1 MPLSK
6 AKKDD
11 YYKKLVRLLTTYTK
25 VFIVKVDNVGS
36 QQMNLTRKEMR
47 GTAEILMGKNTF
59 IRKIIKDFLEKN
71 PGHFY
76 GNLLPLVGGNVGFV
90 FTNADLPKVRD
101 VILANKVPAPARIG
115 AISPVDIVVPAGPT
129 GADPGQTSFF
139 QVLQIPTK
147 IVKGQIEI
155 TSSVNLIRKGDK
167 VGNSEFALLN
177 KLGIKPFSYGL
188 QIDSVFDSGS
198 VFPVEVL
205 DISHADLAAKFSSA
219 LSTFAAVSLAL
230 KYPTQAS
237 IPHSIA
243 NAFKTLVAIT
253 VNLEGYTFEKA
264 EEYKKVL
271 ADPSAFLAA
280 AASSSP
286 APSGGA
292 PVPKVEEVAPPP
304 KVEEEVDVS
313 VNFGGA
319 SSY

>member
-6 AKKDD
+6 AKKED

-36 QQMNLTRKEMR
+36 QQMNITRQQMR

-59 IRKIIKDFLEKN
+59 IRKIIKDFLETN
-71 PGHFY
+71 PGHFF
-76 GNLLPLVGGNVGFV
+76 GSLLPLVGGNIGFV
-90 FTNADLPKVRD
+90 FTNSELPKVRD
-101 VILANKVPAPARIG
+101 IILANKVPAPARIG

-155 TSSVNLIRKGDK
+155 TSAVNLIRKGDK

-188 QIDSVFDSGS
+188 QIDCVFDSGS

-205 DISHADLAAKFSSA
+205 DISHADLASKFSSA
-219 LSTFAAVSLAL
+219 MSTLAAVSLAL
-230 KYPTQAS
+230 KYPTQVS
-237 IPHSIA
+237 IPHSIG
-243 NAFKTLVAIT
+243 NAFKTLVAIA

-280 AASSSP
+280 AASASTP
-286 APSGGA
+286 APSGDA
-292 PVPKVEEVAPPP
+292 PKVEEKVAPPP
-304 KVEEEVDVS
+304 KVEEEIDVS
-313 VNFGGA
+313 VSFGGA